1 MFERSTLIEM
11 QKRSGAEAREMDI
24 FCYFAY
30 YPYLNA

>member
-1 MFERSTLIEM
+1 MFETNELIKM
-11 QKRSGAEAREMDI
+11 QERTGAGSRGMDI

>member
-1 MFERSTLIEM
+1 MLENDQLMEIRER
-11 QKRSGAEAREMDI
+11 RGADDREMDI

>member
-1 MFERSTLIEM
+1 MFETNDLIEM
-11 QKRSGAEAREMDI
+11 QKRNGAGGREMNI

>member
-1 MFERSTLIEM
+1 MFETNGLMEM
-11 QKRSGAEAREMDI
+11 QEQTGAGARELDI

>member
-1 MFERSTLIEM
+1 MFENNDIIKMQEQNGADGHEM
-11 QKRSGAEAREMDI
+11 NI

>member
-1 MFERSTLIEM
+1 MFENNELIHM
-11 QKRSGAEAREMDI
+11 QERCGAGSREMDI

>member
-1 MFERSTLIEM
+1 MFETDGLIEL
-11 QKRSGAEAREMDI
+11 QKRSGADQRELDI